1 MCLYRLIKIEIRIS
15 LINMSSYHL
24 SSRIRMIGRQSS
36 AGKSM
41 MKAIKLE
48 KILNKQ
54 SIYICGTLLP

>member
-1 MCLYRLIKIEIRIS
+1 MSLYKLIKIEIKIS

-24 SSRIRMIGRQSS
+24 SSRIKTIGRQSS

-48 KILNKQ
+48 KTLNKQ
-54 SIYICGTLLP
+54 SIYICGI